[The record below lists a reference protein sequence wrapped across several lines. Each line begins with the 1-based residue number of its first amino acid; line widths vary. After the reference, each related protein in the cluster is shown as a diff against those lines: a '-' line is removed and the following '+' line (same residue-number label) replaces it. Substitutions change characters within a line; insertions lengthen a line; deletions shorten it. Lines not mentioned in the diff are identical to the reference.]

1 MSASELPSQRFAPAS
16 IDASH
21 QIALEIRR
29 YLEREGLQPGDRIG
43 TEQELATEF
52 GVSRP
57 TLREGLRLLA
67 SSHLIRVGR
76 GRAGGIFVARTP
88 SEGMSRNVTE
98 SISMMLAT
106 ETVSL
111 GELLDARMFLEVPLA
126 GLAAANATEA
136 TAAALQAAI
145 DEAAEHEPGT
155 PPFND
160 ADKRFHQ
167 ILAEAAGNELLLSFT
182 GWILEVLQP
191 HLIAKISPRVDG
203 AEILRQHRDIQRA
216 VRRRQPAA
224 AEKAMRAH
232 IAYLMDVQ
240 RDDAQAR
247 SRPYERSNAASK
259 ATVEGEKSVE
269 RTNASASGAPQ
280 SRSMPES
287 SHSIESGPW

>member
-1 MSASELPSQRFAPAS
+1 VSSASELPRPRFSPPS
-16 IDASH
+16 VDASH

-43 TEQELATEF
+43 TEQELAAEF

-88 SEGMSRNVTE
+88 NEGMSRNVSE

-111 GELLDARMFLEVPLA
+111 CELLDARLFLEVPLA
-126 GLAAANATEA
+126 GLAAANATEE
-136 TAAALQAAI
+136 TAAELQAAI
-145 DEAAEHEPGT
+145 DAASGHAPGT

-167 ILAEAAGNELLLSFT
+167 ILARAAGNELLLAFT
-182 GWILEVLQP
+182 DWILEVLQP
-191 HLIAKISPRVDG
+191 QLIASIGTRVEG
-203 AEILRQHRDIQRA
+203 EEVLRQHRDIQRA
-216 VRRRQPAA
+216 VRRRQPAG
-224 AEKAMRAH
+224 AERAMRAH
-232 IAYLMDVQ
+232 IGYLK
-240 RDDAQAR
+240 
-247 SRPYERSNAASK
+247 E
-259 ATVEGEKSVE
+259 TLGSVE
-269 RTNASASGAPQ
+269 
-280 SRSMPES
+280 E
-287 SHSIESGPW
+287 

>member
-1 MSASELPSQRFAPAS
+1 MPAEPQPDSLDPRFAPARS
-16 IDASH
+16 GASE
-21 QIALEIRR
+21 QVALEIRR
-29 YLEREGLQPGDRIG
+29 YLEAKGLEPGDRIG

-88 SEGMSRNVTE
+88 GEGMSRNVSE
-98 SISMMLAT
+98 SISTMLAT
-106 ETVSL
+106 ESVSL

-126 GLAAANATEA
+126 GLAAANATEE

-145 DEAAEHEPGT
+145 DDAADHQPGT
-155 PPFND
+155 PPFNE

-167 ILAEAAGNELLLSFT
+167 ILAAAAGNELLLAFT

-191 HLIAKISPRVDG
+191 QLIIDISGRVDG

-216 VRRRQPAA
+216 VRRRQSAG
-224 AEKAMRAH
+224 AERAMRAH
-232 IAYLMDVQ
+232 IVYLKEIQ
-240 RDDAQAR
+240 
-247 SRPYERSNAASK
+247 
-259 ATVEGEKSVE
+259 
-269 RTNASASGAPQ
+269 SGD
-280 SRSMPES
+280 
-287 SHSIESGPW
+287 

>member
-1 MSASELPSQRFAPAS
+1 MSSAPELPEPRFAPAS

-43 TEQELATEF
+43 TEQELAAEF

-88 SEGMSRNVTE
+88 GEGMSRNVSE

-126 GLAAANATEA
+126 GLAALNATEE
-136 TAAALQAAI
+136 TAAELQAAI
-145 DEAAEHEPGT
+145 DDATGHEPGT
-155 PPFND
+155 PPFSD
-160 ADKRFHQ
+160 ADTRFHQ
-167 ILAEAAGNELLLSFT
+167 ILARAADNQLLLAFT
-182 GWILEVLQP
+182 AWILEVLQP
-191 HLIAKISPRVDG
+191 KLIEEIGSRTESD
-203 AEILRQHRDIQRA
+203 EILRQHRDIQRA
-216 VRRRQPAA
+216 VRRKQPAA

-232 IAYLMDVQ
+232 IEYLMRIQ
-240 RDDAQAR
+240 RGDA
-247 SRPYERSNAASK
+247 
-259 ATVEGEKSVE
+259 
-269 RTNASASGAPQ
+269 
-280 SRSMPES
+280 
-287 SHSIESGPW
+287 

>member
-1 MSASELPSQRFAPAS
+1 MASRTIRPSVSSASELPRPRFAPARV
-16 IDASH
+16 DASH

-43 TEQELATEF
+43 TEQELAAEF

-76 GRAGGIFVARTP
+76 GRSGGIFVARTP
-88 SEGMSRNVTE
+88 NEGMSRNVSE

-111 GELLDARMFLEVPLA
+111 CELLDARMFLEVPLA
-126 GLAAANATEA
+126 GLAAANATEEV
-136 TAAALQAAI
+136 AAELQAAI
-145 DEAAEHEPGT
+145 DAAASHPPGS

-160 ADKRFHQ
+160 ADKHFHQ
-167 ILAEAAGNELLLSFT
+167 ILARAAGNELLLAFT

-191 HLIAKISPRVDG
+191 QLIASIGTKVD
-203 AEILRQHRDIQRA
+203 ADEILQQHRDIQRA
-216 VRRRQPAA
+216 VRRRQVAG

-232 IAYLMDVQ
+232 IAYLMEIQ
-240 RDDAQAR
+240 RG
-247 SRPYERSNAASK
+247 
-259 ATVEGEKSVE
+259 T
-269 RTNASASGAPQ
+269 
-280 SRSMPES
+280 ES
-287 SHSIESGPW
+287 

>member
-1 MSASELPSQRFAPAS
+1 MSASELPSPRFAPAS
-16 IDASH
+16 VDASH

-29 YLEREGLQPGDRIG
+29 YLE
-43 TEQELATEF
+43 
-52 GVSRP
+52 
-57 TLREGLRLLA
+57 REGLRLLA

-126 GLAAANATEA
+126 GLAAANATEE

-145 DEAAEHEPGT
+145 DEAAEHKPGT

-167 ILAEAAGNELLLSFT
+167 ILAEAAGNELLLAFT

-191 HLIAKISPRVDG
+191 QLIAKISPRVDG

-216 VRRRQPAA
+216 VRRRQSAG
-224 AEKAMRAH
+224 AERAMRAH
-232 IAYLMDVQ
+232 IAYLMDIQ
-240 RDDAQAR
+240 RDA
-247 SRPYERSNAASK
+247 
-259 ATVEGEKSVE
+259 
-269 RTNASASGAPQ
+269 
-280 SRSMPES
+280 
-287 SHSIESGPW
+287 